1 MRWKLAYIFALVWVM
16 FCAPAQLWSYA
27 VTQPTIAWRQ
37 TYTYDAM
44 GRRVSRTTYQ
54 NEVASTTVYVS
65 AGMQE
70 VAEYTD
76 SSDAAAPTRTY
87 VYGSYVDEPVQ
98 VRVFASATTQPAST
112 QNATTQPSF
121 TDYYY
126 HTNALYSVIAVS
138 DTAGTVV
145 ERYTYDAYGQR
156 TITDADGA
164 PRAESILGNEIGFT
178 GRRLDPLTNQYYFRA
193 RYYDAAQGRF
203 ISRDPLEYVDGMSL
217 YGGYYVPN
225 GLDPEGTYTLR
236 IEGPFGPIY
245 NRMSKNCEYYY
256 IKYSDPTWSDLV
268 RCQLFGIFGA
278 KHPDP
283 VRVSINLNESGFVPL
298 ESMCN
303 SKKLQCIFEQNP
315 GFADTIKSQ
324 IKILMT
330 LDMAKK
336 ATADSASVTMDAM
349 LLTAAMEVASAGK
362 TLVNV
367 SKSTT
372 NQGAPASTPVGRSGD
387 PMNVPR
393 GTNPDT
399 TISGRNF
406 NGHAI
411 DQMQGRG
418 VPPSVVENTIQTGMQ
433 SPDPIVGRIRH
444 YDQVNNITVITESSG
459 TVVTVI
465 TGKR

>member
-1 MRWKLAYIFALVWVM
+1 MLCCYPLLMRWKLAYIFALVWVM

-65 AGMQE
+65 ADMQE

-76 SSDAAAPTRTY
+76 SSDAAVPTKTY

-225 GLDPEGTYTLR
+225 GLDAE
-236 IEGPFGPIY
+236 
-245 NRMSKNCEYYY
+245 
-256 IKYSDPTWSDLV
+256 
-268 RCQLFGIFGA
+268 GA
-278 KHPDP
+278 KRIKLSYYQEYFLDIKGIGFGFWNKYWGEVWDKSVS
-283 VRVSINLNESGFVPL
+283 VRQMVDDIKRKIGENIDKDGECGNCIELLYLYGHGEENFLALS
-298 ESMCN
+298 
-303 SKKLQCIFEQNP
+303 SKAGEILDGN
-315 GFADTIKSQ
+315 GDFADRKGADGTSV
-324 IKILMT
+324 MEDT
-330 LDMAKK
+330 LKELRPYFCDN
-336 ATADSASVTMDAM
+336 AM
-349 LLTAAMEVASAGK
+349 LEFVSCKSGAGAYGRKMVVKFAKLLGVQVRAYTSNVMPGIEEASSYRLARTNGDVTYVKGIIGGYGK
-362 TLVNV
+362 
-367 SKSTT
+367 K
-372 NQGAPASTPVGRSGD
+372 
-387 PMNVPR
+387 
-393 GTNPDT
+393 
-399 TISGRNF
+399 
-406 NGHAI
+406 
-411 DQMQGRG
+411 
-418 VPPSVVENTIQTGMQ
+418 
-433 SPDPIVGRIRH
+433 
-444 YDQVNNITVITESSG
+444 
-459 TVVTVI
+459 
-465 TGKR
+465 